1 MALYKVALRKA
12 HDVTW
17 PQRRKWST
25 TFYVSA
31 ESAVSAAT
39 TIVNAW
45 DDHLKG
51 ATRNN
56 VFAYEVYATSVTE
69 GDADY
74 NIQTVPAGIQRGTA
88 GAGSGELYRPDVC
101 VSVTIPVAGSR
112 PSRKFWRW
120 GLTEGDISNGVALG
134 GGIPEAIAGAFNAM
148 LTELSGVLVDP
159 DGQALQSGVVLRLT
173 RRSFGRLAGLNL
185 PEPPAV
191 G

>member
-148 LTELSGVLVDP
+148 LTELAGVLVDP

>member
-1 MALYKVALRKA
+1 MPLYKTALRLA

-25 TFYVSA
+25 TFFVQA
-31 ESAVSAAT
+31 ESALSAAT

-45 DDHLKG
+45 DDHLGG

-56 VFAYEVYATSVTE
+56 IFAYEVYATSATE

-74 NIQTVPAGIQRGTA
+74 HIQTVPVGIQRGTA

-120 GLTEGDISNGVALG
+120 GLTEGDVTNGVVLA
-134 GGIPEAIAGAFNAM
+134 GGIPEAIVGAFDAM
-148 LTELSGVLVDP
+148 LTELAGVLVDP

-173 RRSFGRLAGLNL
+173 RRSFGRLAGLAV